1 MSDNKK
7 LYTIIQINGELQGPK
22 PADLK
27 LLERELYIDDQGYLW
42 FGDKNEIPQQINAN
56 KANEANVAMNVGN
69 AESFFQY
76 DNDRK
81 EIFIGK
87 NLGITQYTDLNEKSF
102 IIMQGYGST
111 NGPIIDNFKINNSEL
126 KDISVKNLTNLTLR
140 DDMWGTSLPTDNL
153 EHGRVFFLVNE

>member
-42 FGDKNEIPQQINAN
+42 FGDKNEIPQQINSN

-76 DNDRK
+76 DNNRK
-81 EIFIGK
+81 EITIGK
-87 NLGITQYTDLNEKSF
+87 NLGITSHLDLDGNTV
-102 IIMQGYGST
+102 IVLQGDG
-111 NGPIIDNFKINNSEL
+111 NPIIDNFKMNNSQL
-126 KDISVKNLTNLTLR
+126 KDISIKDLTNLTLTE
-140 DDMWGTSLPTDNL
+140 DMWGTSLPQENL